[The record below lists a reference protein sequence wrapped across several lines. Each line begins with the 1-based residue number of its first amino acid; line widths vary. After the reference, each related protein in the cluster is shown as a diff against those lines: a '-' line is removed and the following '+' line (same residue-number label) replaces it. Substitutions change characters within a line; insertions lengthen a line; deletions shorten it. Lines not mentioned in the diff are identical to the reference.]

1 MSKKY
6 LVTLFIILSKCNI
19 FSWHSS
25 IQYNC
30 SILITTNS
38 YFTLMQKCHYVQL
51 NFPKVSQVA
60 SRYTRCHPLQPGLKS
75 PPVGRKVYGYISRL
89 CLESSFPF
97 FRSPGGA
104 VKPPN
109 VPCNVVYICVCVRS
123 SNIPGGIDR
132 ISRYFTARRDK
143 STHLVIYVTL
153 CYAKNC
159 DFCGISP
166 FFCAHVHNLRNAHCR
181 GQTTCCASP

>member
-1 MSKKY
+1 MP
-6 LVTLFIILSKCNI
+6 VVIP
-19 FSWHSS
+19 SS
-25 IQYNC
+25 RA
-30 SILITTNS
+30 
-38 YFTLMQKCHYVQL
+38 QK
-51 NFPKVSQVA
+51 
-60 SRYTRCHPLQPGLKS
+60 
-75 PPVGRKVYGYISRL
+75 PVGRKVYGYISRL

-143 STHLVIYVTL
+143 STHLVIYVAL
-153 CYAKNC
+153 REELRILRN
-159 DFCGISP
+159 FP
-166 FFCAHVHNLRNAHCR
+166 FFCARVHNLRNAHSGLSSSMLCVAINVTRVVSRTHRFRHLHRNASFCR
-181 GQTTCCASP
+181 SMLPSVNPIFCSQLI

>member
-1 MSKKY
+1 MP
-6 LVTLFIILSKCNI
+6 VVIP
-19 FSWHSS
+19 SS
-25 IQYNC
+25 RA
-30 SILITTNS
+30 
-38 YFTLMQKCHYVQL
+38 QK
-51 NFPKVSQVA
+51 
-60 SRYTRCHPLQPGLKS
+60 
-75 PPVGRKVYGYISRL
+75 PVGRKVYGYISRL

-143 STHLVIYVTL
+143 STHLVIYIAL
-153 CYAKNC
+153 REELRFLRN
-159 DFCGISP
+159 FP
-166 FFCAHVHNLRNAHCR
+166 FFFFLRARAQFEKCTQRHAVRRHKRN
-181 GQTTCCASP
+181 TCCRQEHIDSAIYIVTRLFVAARYLV